1 MTEPSSQLVHF
12 LLLPP
17 PCAFNRR
24 MKLELCLKGSFKPLG
39 FVAPLY
45 TELLEIGNG
54 GPITWKEFVEKF
66 EFCTTNMSP
75 KHIRIS

>member
-1 MTEPSSQLVHF
+1 
-12 LLLPP
+12 
-17 PCAFNRR
+17 